1 VVAEGEA
8 AVEDAMAIAVR
19 YGEDPDEYRNLA
31 RIRFEITPRRV
42 YEFG

>member
-1 VVAEGEA
+1 MVAEGEA

-19 YGEDPDEYRNLA
+19 YGEDPEEYRNPP
-31 RIRFEITPRRV
+31 RMGFEITPRRV

>member
-1 VVAEGEA
+1 VVADGEA

-19 YGEDPDEYRNLA
+19 YGEDTEDYRNLA
-31 RIRFEITPRRV
+31 RVSFEITLRRV